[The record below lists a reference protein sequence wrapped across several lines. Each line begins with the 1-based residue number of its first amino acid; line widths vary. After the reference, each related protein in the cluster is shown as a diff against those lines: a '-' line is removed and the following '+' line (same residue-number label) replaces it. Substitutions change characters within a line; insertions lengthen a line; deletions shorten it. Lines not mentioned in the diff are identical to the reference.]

1 MDQIKQTIN
10 QNLNIPTIRGRFKK
24 NQIMKMIKISMLA
37 LTLGLMSFS
46 AIAPVKTLVSKVS
59 IVASSIVWKSET
71 IDVGAIPQ
79 NTPKPIIFEFKNT
92 GKTAVVVTNVQG
104 SCGCT
109 ATDYTK
115 TPIAPGKSGTVTA
128 TYNAA
133 NAGGFTKT
141 VSVTTN
147 VETAPKVLTIKGTV
161 VAASTAAKS

>member
-1 MDQIKQTIN
+1 
-10 QNLNIPTIRGRFKK
+10 
-24 NQIMKMIKISMLA
+24 MKMIKISMLA

-46 AIAPVKTLVSKVS
+46 AVAPVKTLVSKTVAT
-59 IVASSIVWKSET
+59 ASSIVWKSET

-92 GKTAVVVTNVQG
+92 GKTAVIITNVQG

-109 ATDYTK
+109 ATNYTK

-128 TYNAA
+128 TYNAVNPGA
-133 NAGGFTKT
+133 FTKT

-147 VETAPKVLTIKGTV
+147 AETTIKTLTIKGTV
-161 VAASTAAKS
+161 VAAASGVKS